1 LTIINRKHRFIY
13 LKSAKTAG
21 TAVEAHLLTRTD
33 LGNDI
38 WHTAGDILKHGL
50 PLHRKHIVLGSI
62 AGRLIACP
70 EHPALTER
78 YPFRLKIHE
87 HHSAKPLSKRL
98 GGFWDTALKAT
109 SVRNPWD
116 IMVSAW
122 SWRKD
127 GRHGKA
133 TPIAAAFDEWVR
145 ACLSGDFEWQ
155 NRVEAYDPR
164 GLMHRYLFVDGRLAV
179 DVVIRQECIN
189 DDLQQ
194 IGEHLGLSLPPIAVR
209 EKTSNRKRDFRS
221 YYTDELAQSVGA
233 YFDDIISLFNY
244 HFDPRPTETISDN
257 DATLFR
263 VPEI

>member
-1 LTIINRKHRFIY
+1 M
-13 LKSAKTAG
+13 KSAKTAG
-21 TAVEAHLLTRTD
+21 TAVETHLLTQTV

-62 AGRLIACP
+62 GGRLITCP
-70 EHPALTER
+70 EHPALTRR
-78 YPFRLKIHE
+78 YPYRLNIHE
-87 HHSAKPLSKRL
+87 HHSAKSLSKRL

-133 TPIAAAFDEWVR
+133 SPIAAEFDEWVS
-145 ACLSGDFEWQ
+145 ASLSGDAEWQ

-164 GLMHRYLFVDGRLAV
+164 VLMHPYLYLDGRLAV
-179 DVVIRQECIN
+179 DVVIRQERIN
-189 DDLQQ
+189 DGIRD
-194 IGEHLGLSLPPIAVR
+194 IGEHLGISLPPIEVR
-209 EKTSNRKRDFRS
+209 EKASNRKRDYRF
-221 YYTDELAQSVGA
+221 YYTDALAQSVGD
-233 YFDDIISLFNY
+233 YFSDIISQFDY
-244 HFDPRPTETISDN
+244 RFDP
-257 DATLFR
+257 
-263 VPEI
+263 